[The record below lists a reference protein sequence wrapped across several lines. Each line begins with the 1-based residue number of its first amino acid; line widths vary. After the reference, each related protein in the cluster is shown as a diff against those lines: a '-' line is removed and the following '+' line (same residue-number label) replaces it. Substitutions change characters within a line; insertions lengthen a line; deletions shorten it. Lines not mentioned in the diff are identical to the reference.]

1 MIISFK
7 GIVRRIEFINECR
20 EKITLVDIDPKWA
33 ISVYIDSV
41 ATEKHMLKAGETIIF
56 GIHSPTRLF
65 AESDINMIIGKTM
78 NFELTY
84 EYVLESG
91 STFKH
96 LKVK

>member
-33 ISVYIDSV
+33 ITVYIVSV
-41 ATEKHMLKAGETIIF
+41 ATEKHMLKAGETIVF
-56 GIHSPTRLF
+56 GIHSPTRLV
-65 AESDINMIIGKTM
+65 AESDINVILGKTLS
-78 NFELTY
+78 FELTY
-84 EYVLESG
+84 EYVLERG
-91 STFKH
+91 SIFKH